1 MADRKKKW
9 TVIDTVIVIV
19 VIAAAA
25 AGFKMLGGKIGHG
38 EKTSITAQILIANKN
53 PELGEAIKGAIGQDV
68 TLSLTEKDSG
78 VIKDVSI
85 APASIMVYNSMEGA
99 YRMQTLEDT
108 VDIIATVEIDVEE
121 NDYAF
126 TAGSTYIKVGNSTPF
141 RGKGYATDGTV
152 IVIDKEAQ

>member
-1 MADRKKKW
+1 MTDKKKKW
-9 TVIDTVIVIV
+9 TVIDTVIVIL
-19 VIAAAA
+19 VIITAF
-25 AGFKMLGGKIGHG
+25 AGLKMFGGKIGSG
-38 EKTSITAQILIANKN
+38 EKTSITAQILMSNKDA
-53 PELGEAIKGAIGQDV
+53 ELGEAIKSAIGQDV

-99 YRMQTLEDT
+99 YRMQTLEET
-108 VDIIATVEIDVEE
+108 IDIIATVEIEVEE
-121 NDYAF
+121 DDYAF

-141 RGKGYATDGTV
+141 RGKGYATEGTV